1 VVVVVVEEDTQKV
14 VVVVEEDDG
23 GEEQDEFASEDF
35 GSEKV
40 EREEEEDEEEEEEE
54 AEGETEEREEA
65 GADEEEAATDVA
77 VAGTNAVRGGRVVD
91 GGCTDADRAIG
102 GSNADLALPASSPSS
117 FSSSSRASS
126 PLLPCARRRPP
137 SPSPS
142 PFSPSPSLSFVA
154 AADDDDDGG
163 GVPNASALWSDP
175 DGPDPEA
182 NHPPQLNPT
191 LQDEEFLPPLAPAP
205 TTLCV
210 AFVFALLF
218 ASALL
223 RSHSPL

>member
-77 VAGTNAVRGGRVVD
+77 VAGTNAVRGRVVD